1 MSNTSKAYNI
11 CLTEIQMNKSDTG
24 KLNDTLFA
32 VIKAMKLDRSRMS
45 KDIVIALK
53 NKSSQCVD
61 MDAESKAY
69 RRGIY
74 DAQKVIEEILLT
86 IQ

>member
-1 MSNTSKAYNI
+1 MSNTNKAYNI
-11 CLTEIQMNKSDTG
+11 CLTAIQMDKNG

-32 VIKAMKLDRSRMS
+32 VIKAMKLDRSRIA

-53 NKSSQCVD
+53 NKSSQCVE

-74 DAQKVIEEILLT
+74 DAQKIIEEVLLNT
-86 IQ
+86 

>member
-1 MSNTSKAYNI
+1 MSNTNKAYNI
-11 CLTEIQMNKSDTG
+11 CLTAIQMDKNG

-32 VIKAMKLDRSRMS
+32 IVKAMKLDRGRIA

-53 NKSSQCVD
+53 NKSSQCVE

-74 DAQKVIEEILLT
+74 DAQKVIEQVLLN